1 MKKETLIR
9 LVVGLGDVCLAI
21 ALFMV
26 GICFDW
32 FVMLFPGRD
41 CPCDHYA
48 NLWTDVLFLP
58 LVIFNLQWVIV
69 LPLLLI
75 MGLVCPRWKWIFGN
89 LAVVM
94 MLIALFLQLLG
105 FLKWHDIIFIGFDS
119 WSWLMYASMLTKY
132 GIIASVVF
140 ISVIWLFGMF
150 VCIKLFFKHSN
161 SSRK

>member
-32 FVMLFPGRD
+32 FVMLFPERD

-75 MGLVCPRWKWIFGN
+75 MGLVCHRWKWIFGN
-89 LAVVM
+89 HAVVM

-105 FLKWHDIIFIGFDS
+105 FLSWADIIFIGFD
-119 WSWLMYASMLTKY
+119 SWLMYASMLTKY

-150 VCIKLFFKHSN
+150 VCIKLFF
-161 SSRK
+161 R